1 MKTLGVLGGI
11 GPESTIDYY
20 KLLLEIHRAK
30 NPDAGNPPMVI
41 LSLNFYRLAEF
52 MPTEDWDGLADFL
65 VGETARL
72 KAAGADFGIIA
83 ANTPHIA
90 FDRIAPRSAVP
101 LVSIVEATAL
111 AAKGLR
117 LKRVGLLGTKITMNA
132 RFYPEVFEREGME
145 VVVPGDADK
154 EYVNEKYFDELFIGV
169 LRDETKRGLLGV
181 VDRLIDDFGAEGIV
195 LGGTELPLILRADSH
210 RGVPFLD
217 TTRIHAERAVDE
229 ILAG

>member
-1 MKTLGVLGGI
+1 MKTLGILGGI

-20 KLLLEIHRAK
+20 KLLLEIHREK

-41 LSLNFYRLAEF
+41 LSMNFYRLAEF
-52 MPTEDWDGLADFL
+52 MLTEDWDGLAEFL
-65 VGETARL
+65 IGETKRL
-72 KAAGADFGIIA
+72 KSAGADFGIIA

-101 LVSIVEATAL
+101 LLSIVEATAL
-111 AAKGLR
+111 AAKKLGVR
-117 LKRVGLLGTKITMNA
+117 RVGLLGTKITMNA

-145 VVVPGDADK
+145 VVVPCDADK
-154 EYVNEKYFDELFIGV
+154 EFVNEKYFDELFVGD
-169 LRDETKRGLLGV
+169 LRDDTKRGLLGV

-229 ILAG
+229 VLAR